1 MEPDR
6 ASLDGSSGARLLY
19 QQAECFPLSTAPLPS
34 RMPCWGRCTWFCEVI
49 DPAEPVSDLLLKYHS
64 ELMFQ
69 ENSTFS
75 QPYYSR
81 HNWLQAKK
89 GMVKP
94 FLSTY
99 YHTMAPYADPGTYT
113 FWEHLYKLSPHKTHE
128 EANFLM
134 ETRWMLYMEDADTL
148 NLFRVI
154 PRRWMADGDR
164 IELSGVQAI
173 SGR

>member
-1 MEPDR
+1 MR
-6 ASLDGSSGARLLY
+6 QKANSCLLY
-19 QQAECFPLSTAPLPS
+19 TS
-34 RMPCWGRCTWFCEVI
+34 
-49 DPAEPVSDLLLKYHS
+49 S

-154 PRRWMADGDR
+154 PRRWMAD
-164 IELSGVQAI
+164 LSLI
-173 SGR
+173 HI

>member
-1 MEPDR
+1 
-6 ASLDGSSGARLLY
+6 
-19 QQAECFPLSTAPLPS
+19 
-34 RMPCWGRCTWFCEVI
+34 
-49 DPAEPVSDLLLKYHS
+49 
-64 ELMFQ
+64 
-69 ENSTFS
+69 
-75 QPYYSR
+75 
-81 HNWLQAKK
+81 
-89 GMVKP
+89 MVKP

-164 IELSGVQAI
+164 IELSGVQSYFGPLNVRAVSNVRNNRI
-173 SGR
+173 EASVRCDPARKPACVKIRLPHPEGKKPVRVTGGTYNADDETVVVRPFRRRD